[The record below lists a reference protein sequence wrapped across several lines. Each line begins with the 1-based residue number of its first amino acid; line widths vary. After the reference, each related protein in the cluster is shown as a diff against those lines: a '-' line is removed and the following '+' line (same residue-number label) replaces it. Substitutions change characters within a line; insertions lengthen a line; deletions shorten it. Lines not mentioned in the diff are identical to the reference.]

1 MIQLACYISLKNKT
15 KTKIKVKSIMRHG
28 IFFNFLKILLYN
40 FNKVGRSWYF
50 AVLSGNRKVFI
61 FPTIFAQ
68 NVSLPTKGVHKSVF
82 FFNTKS
88 NCFLNITLSSS
99 WMNKNRKQPNRS
111 ESYFFGVWVI
121 PETTIL
127 DLVVIKMLKP
137 FLIFF

>member
-1 MIQLACYISLKNKT
+1 MDKCIHEKSALIFL
-15 KTKIKVKSIMRHG
+15 SIMRHE

-50 AVLSGNRKVFI
+50 ALLSGNRKVFI
-61 FPTIFAQ
+61 SPTIFAQ
-68 NVSLPTKGVHKSVF
+68 NVSFPTKEVHKSVF

-121 PETTIL
+121 PETAIL